1 MPLTLHT
8 IHPIQRID
16 YHACSQSGGSNHC
29 WVQTQRRWTHNGHTP
44 NHYKNFPDAVTK
56 WFFQQQFESIHDSPS
71 THPQLQQKIM
81 GFCSFSFFIHSNL
94 LHSHPPTPYTSQIKF
109 ANHIFPIHQYPRIL
123 AISCYLLRNYFSRMT
138 NPVPQPPFGQL
149 NPHNHLKEKSQN
161 SSLKGSAHHLS
172 LFNYLI
178 LYPSNQHTWTS
189 WS

>member
-1 MPLTLHT
+1 MHAARVVDQIIAGFKHKDVGHIMVMLPT
-8 IHPIQRID
+8 IIKTFLMRWLND
-16 YHACSQSGGSNHC
+16 SSN
-29 WVQTQRRWTHNGHTP
+29 
-44 NHYKNFPDAVTK
+44 
-56 WFFQQQFESIHDSPS
+56 SSLSPS
-71 THPQLQQKIM
+71 MTHPLPHPQLQQKIM
-81 GFCSFSFFIHSNL
+81 GFCSFSFFIHSHL
-94 LHSHPPTPYTSQIKF
+94 SHSHPPTPYTSQIKF

-172 LFNYLI
+172 LSNYLI
-178 LYPSNQHTWTS
+178 LYSSNQHTWTS